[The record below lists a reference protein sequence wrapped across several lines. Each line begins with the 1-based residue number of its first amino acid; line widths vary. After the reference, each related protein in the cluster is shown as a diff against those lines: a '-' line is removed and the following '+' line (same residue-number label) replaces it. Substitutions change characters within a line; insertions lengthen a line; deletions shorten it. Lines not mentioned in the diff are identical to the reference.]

1 MAKTVRVIP
10 ATINRVTL
18 EPISS
23 TAKRKVAGY
32 ARVSTDLEEQQSS
45 YEAQVSYYT
54 NYIKSRDDWEFVDV
68 YTDEGISATSTKHR
82 DGFQRMVEDALDGKI
97 DLIVTKSVSRFARN
111 TVDSLST
118 IRTLKE
124 HGTEVYFEKENIWTF
139 DSKGELLLT
148 IMSSLA
154 QEESRSISEN
164 VRWGQRKKAADGKY
178 TLPFERFLGY
188 DKGPD
193 GAPVINEEQAV
204 IVRRIYGLYLQGY
217 SILKIA
223 KILTA
228 EKIPTPAG
236 KAKWSDQTVH
246 SILTNEVYMGDKIL
260 QKTYS
265 LDFLHKER
273 IRNKGEV
280 PMYHIEQDHD
290 AIIPPATFQRV
301 QDEMER
307 RRSGPHTGDTIFSG
321 KIFCG
326 DCGKFYGPKVWHS
339 NDKYRKVIW
348 QCAHKYHG
356 QRTCTTPHVY
366 EDGIK
371 EAFIRVCNQ
380 LGDGRDEVVTNL
392 REVQAIIG
400 GTETLGKQKVILLR
414 ERDHYAELLQNLID
428 QNARVAQDQKAYSEQ
443 YDGLYKRYASA
454 ETELQELEKS
464 IQSKEMRQRQIAEF
478 IAAVEALPET
488 VSEFQ
493 SDLWATLV
501 DHVTVYGKKDVR
513 FTMTNGTE
521 IRA

>member
-10 ATINRVTL
+10 ATINRVTM
-18 EPISS
+18 EPISA
-23 TAKRKVAGY
+23 TTKRKVAGY

-54 NYIKSRDDWEFVDV
+54 DYIRGRDDWEFVDV

-82 DGFQRMVEDALDGKI
+82 EGFQRMVEDALDGKI

-118 IRTLKE
+118 IRKLKE

-178 TLPFERFLGY
+178 TLPFDHFLGY

-193 GAPVINEEQAV
+193 GTPVVNKEQAA

-217 SILKIA
+217 SVLKIA

-228 EKIPTPAG
+228 DGIPSPAG
-236 KAKWSDQTVH
+236 KKKWNDQTVH
-246 SILTNEVYMGDKIL
+246 SILTNETYMGDKIL

-280 PMYHIEQDHD
+280 PMYHVEQDHE
-290 AIIPPATFQRV
+290 AIIPPETFQRV

-307 RRSGPHTGDTIFSG
+307 RRSGPHTGETIFSG

-366 EDGIK
+366 EDWIK
-371 EAFIRVCNQ
+371 EAFIQVCNK
-380 LGDGRDEVVTNL
+380 LGDGRNEVIGNL

-400 GTETLGKQKVILLR
+400 GTETLGQQKVILLR
-414 ERDHYAELLQNLID
+414 ERDHYAELLQDLID

-443 YDGLYKRYASA
+443 YDALYKQYAEA
-454 ETELQELEKS
+454 ETKLQALEKS

-488 VSEFQ
+488 VSDFQ

-501 DHVTVYGKKDVR
+501 DHVTIYGKKDVR
-513 FTMTNGTE
+513 FTMTNGVE
-521 IRA
+521 ITA